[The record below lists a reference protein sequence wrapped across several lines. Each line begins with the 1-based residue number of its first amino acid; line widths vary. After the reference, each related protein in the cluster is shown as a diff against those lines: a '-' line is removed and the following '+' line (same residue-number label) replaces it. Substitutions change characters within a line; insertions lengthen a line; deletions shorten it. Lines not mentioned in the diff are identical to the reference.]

1 MCIDMHG
8 QECVFIHIR
17 RISNKPARNYPDNTD
32 KGCALICT
40 VKNVYLYTFDVYPM
54 NLQKITIQTKQTKKA
69 HTCVQ
74 AKDMDSIHPNQS
86 DNLQKMVK
94 TKKTDKE
101 CTHMCATSKHGFYT
115 SKSQV

>member
-8 QECVFIHIR
+8 QECVSIRIR
-17 RISNKPARNYPDNTD
+17 RISNGPAE
-32 KGCALICT
+32 
-40 VKNVYLYTFDVYPM
+40 
-54 NLQKITIQTKQTKKA
+54 ITIQTKQTKKA

-74 AKDMDSIHPNQS
+74 ATDMDSIHPNQS

-94 TKKTDKE
+94 TKQIDKE
-101 CTHMCATSKHGFYT
+101 YTHMCATSNHGFYT